1 MPRILDR
8 YPENIR
14 ADFRNCSA
22 KSLKSY
28 ISRYS
33 LNAREDAS
41 VPEMASIVAKHFD
54 QGMDAREEDI
64 IPNFV
69 NFILNYNGGNV
80 ESKGSKSRIERNRR
94 GTRATAV
101 VNNEMPS
108 SEAEAD
114 DNSSGKKEDKKK
126 DVENEVQ
133 EKEPKVYCFCQRK
146 SFGDMIAC
154 DGAKCEIEWFHVGC
168 VGINIDQLKGGKWY
182 CSNCASKKKK
192 GKHSKKH
199 KEDKQDNLEEENASK
214 SSRTYQRMISDA
226 LQKLPGNQGTFRGIC
241 EHIESVH
248 GSTLNWKS
256 ESDLRKTPIWKSS
269 VRKILFSNSRF
280 KRLDEEGNLYGF
292 K

>member
-1 MPRILDR
+1 MYGAEIRQRKMRRLEMPRILDR

-192 GKHSKKH
+192 ELMSLSNANRETLKK
-199 KEDKQDNLEEENASK
+199 A
-214 SSRTYQRMISDA
+214 
-226 LQKLPGNQGTFRGIC
+226 
-241 EHIESVH
+241 
-248 GSTLNWKS
+248 
-256 ESDLRKTPIWKSS
+256 
-269 VRKILFSNSRF
+269 
-280 KRLDEEGNLYGF
+280 
-292 K
+292 